1 MMSKKSAAS
10 ISLALA
16 LSACAATPHVF
27 TTTYTEETL
36 PQAVNIEGD
45 NTVSGSAFLR
55 QNGGGV
61 VSCAGN
67 PVVLKRRL
75 SFPRS
80 AYALEVNGLS
90 RWVRDASDVDPR
102 HTAFETQLREI
113 ESGMKRSSACD
124 VDGKFEFANLAPGTY
139 EVCTLVYW
147 TVADAVQGG
156 NLQGS
161 VTIPS
166 GASGQKVSMVI
177 NSGNYYLPC
186 D

>member
-1 MMSKKSAAS
+1 MISKKSAATM
-10 ISLALA
+10 SLALT

-27 TTTYTEETL
+27 QNSYTEETL

-67 PVVLKRRL
+67 SVVLKREL
-75 SFPRS
+75 YFPRS
-80 AYALEVNGLS
+80 AYAREVNGLS
-90 RWVRDASDVDPR
+90 SWVRSASEIDSR
-102 HTAFETQLREI
+102 HTAFEYELRQLQN
-113 ESGMKRSSACD
+113 SMKRTTACD
-124 VDGKFEFANLAPGTY
+124 VDGKFEFENLAPGTY
-139 EVCTLVYW
+139 SVCTRVYW
-147 TVADAVQGG
+147 VVADAGQGG
-156 NLQGS
+156 NVQGS

-177 NSGNYYLPC
+177 NSGNYYRPSF
-186 D
+186 

>member
-1 MMSKKSAAS
+1 LINKKHATTV
-10 ISLALA
+10 SLALT

-27 TTTYTEETL
+27 QNTYTEETL

-45 NTVSGSAFLR
+45 NTLSGSAFLR

-67 PVVLKRRL
+67 SVVLKRRL

-80 AYALEVNGLS
+80 AYAGEVNRLS
-90 RWVRDASDVDPR
+90 SWVRNASDVDPR
-102 HTAFETQLREI
+102 HTAFETQLRRI
-113 ESGMKRSSACD
+113 ENTMKRSSACD

-139 EVCTLVYW
+139 EVCTRVYW
-147 TVADAVQGG
+147 TVGDAGQGG
-156 NLQGS
+156 NVQGS

-177 NSGNYYLPC
+177 NSGNHYLPC
-186 D
+186 F